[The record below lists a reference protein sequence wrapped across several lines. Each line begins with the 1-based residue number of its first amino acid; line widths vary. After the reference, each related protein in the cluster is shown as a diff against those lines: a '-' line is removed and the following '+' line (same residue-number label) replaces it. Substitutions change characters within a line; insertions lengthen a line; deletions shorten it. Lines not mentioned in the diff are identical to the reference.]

1 MWTRADHAE
10 PISTYNTVFVQDP
23 FPLSRIDDPRATA
36 EPRTVWFYIAIYMAL
51 SGLLVVLGT
60 FKHLIAYIASV
71 RASRR
76 MFYNAIDTVLAMPL
90 RWFDTTPVG
99 RILSRFTTDFSI
111 LDSKIVDDFAET
123 LYSFLELVGI
133 SVVGFIVT
141 PAMIIFAC
149 VALAVAALVGK
160 RYLGG
165 AREVKRLGAIA
176 RSPIMELLDQVESG
190 LVTIRAFA
198 RATDFV
204 DAYVAQDAPWP
215 TW

>member
-1 MWTRADHAE
+1 M
-10 PISTYNTVFVQDP
+10 FVQD
-23 FPLSRIDDPRATA
+23 FLPLSRTDDFRTTA
-36 EPRTVWFYIAIYMAL
+36 EPRNVWFYIAVYMAL

-60 FKHLIAYIASV
+60 LKHLIAYIASI

-90 RWFDTTPVG
+90 RWFDVTPVG
-99 RILSRFTTDFSI
+99 RVLSRFTTDFSI

-133 SVVGFIVT
+133 SLVGFIVS

-165 AREVKRLGAIA
+165 AREVKRLEAIA

-198 RATDFV
+198 RANDFV
-204 DAYVAQDAPWP
+204 DAYVAYVASCS
-215 TW
+215 TWYLIN

>member
-1 MWTRADHAE
+1 ML
-10 PISTYNTVFVQDP
+10 VQD
-23 FPLSRIDDPRATA
+23 FLPLSRIDDSRATT
-36 EPRTVWFYIAIYMAL
+36 EPRNVWFYIAVYMAL
-51 SGLLVVLGT
+51 SGLLLVLGT
-60 FKHLIAYIASV
+60 FKHTIAYIASI

-90 RWFDTTPVG
+90 RWFDATPVG

-133 SVVGFIVT
+133 SVVGFIVS
-141 PAMIIFAC
+141 PGMIIFAC
-149 VALAVAALVGK
+149 VALVVAVLVGK

-165 AREVKRLGAIA
+165 AREVKRLEAIA

-204 DAYVAQDAPWP
+204 DAYVTPVASCS
-215 TW
+215 TWCLIN

>member
-1 MWTRADHAE
+1 M
-10 PISTYNTVFVQDP
+10 FVQDP
-23 FPLSRIDDPRATA
+23 IKLSRVYDSHVTA
-36 EPRTVWFYIAIYMAL
+36 EPRNVWFYIAVYMAL
-51 SGLLVVLGT
+51 SGLLVILGT
-60 FKHLIAYIASV
+60 FKHLIAYVTSI

-76 MFYNAIDTVLAMPL
+76 MFYNVIDTVLAMPL
-90 RWFDTTPVG
+90 RWFDITPVG

-111 LDSKIVDDFAET
+111 IDSKIVDDFSET

-133 SVVGFIVT
+133 SVVGFIVS
-141 PAMIIFAC
+141 PAMIIFAS
-149 VALAVAALVGK
+149 VALVVAALIGK

-165 AREVKRLGAIA
+165 AREVKRLEAIA

-204 DAYVAQDAPWP
+204 DAYVAHYASCSPWCLVN
-215 TW
+215 

>member
-1 MWTRADHAE
+1 ML
-10 PISTYNTVFVQDP
+10 VQD
-23 FPLSRIDDPRATA
+23 FLPLSRIDDSRATT
-36 EPRTVWFYIAIYMAL
+36 EPRNVWFYIAVYMAL
-51 SGLLVVLGT
+51 SGLLLVLGT
-60 FKHLIAYIASV
+60 FKHAIAYIASI

-76 MFYNAIDTVLAMPL
+76 MFCNAIDTVLAMPL
-90 RWFDTTPVG
+90 RWFDATPVG

-133 SVVGFIVT
+133 SVVGFIVS
-141 PAMIIFAC
+141 PGMIIFAC
-149 VALAVAALVGK
+149 VALVVAALVGK

-165 AREVKRLGAIA
+165 AREVKRLEAIA

-204 DAYVAQDAPWP
+204 DAYVAPVASCS
-215 TW
+215 TWCLIN